1 MSGWT
6 CASFIIL
13 NSQFTIFFT
22 MWQRTPH
29 NPGPYDD
36 DWEDQPGQG
45 PFYQWF
51 MGAALPLAIL
61 IYGVVIVVR
70 QQATFADNQMQHMQL
85 EGLNAM
91 ALGIA
96 AISAG
101 LFLHCHYFWGNIYN
115 QAWFAVLGKI
125 LSACGFIGGLGILII
140 RVGVLGRS

>member
-1 MSGWT
+1 
-6 CASFIIL
+6 
-13 NSQFTIFFT
+13 
-22 MWQRTPH
+22 MWQRTPY

-61 IYGVVIVVR
+61 AYGICVITTHE
-70 QQATFADNQMQHMQL
+70 ATFGANQFQPMQL
-85 EGLNAM
+85 EGPNAT
-91 ALGIA
+91 ALGVA
-96 AISAG
+96 AVSLG

-125 LSACGFIGGLGILII
+125 LAACGFIAGLAILLI
-140 RVGVLGRS
+140 RVGIMGRN

>member
-1 MSGWT
+1 
-6 CASFIIL
+6 
-13 NSQFTIFFT
+13 
-22 MWQRTPH
+22 MWSRTPH

-51 MGAALPLAIL
+51 LGAALPLAIFTYAL
-61 IYGVVIVVR
+61 SVILTH
-70 QQATFADNQMQHMQL
+70 QASFGGNQTPPMRL
-85 EGLNAM
+85 EGLNAT

-96 AISAG
+96 AISAS

-125 LSACGFIGGLGILII
+125 LSACGFIAGLGILLV
-140 RVGVLGRS
+140 RVGVL